1 MERKVPDVFDV
12 FGIGTPYVPNTPKG
26 GIALP
31 GLVTKRDDHSQYCWS
46 QRLSAQND
54 KWREA
59 RTQEERPRTYDKF
72 YQKTPGNFQ
81 ALEPQTDS
89 AVSMCSSDNEYH
101 KDSPHPADK
110 EKDKKRKK
118 GRKILD
124 KAIKER
130 RSSKTLTEQDI
141 KHIERHLS
149 MKRTIRK
156 KIMRDL
162 QSNLVLG
169 PSDDLRPLA
178 NDKVDKE
185 KLEKLGYSESNILD
199 MLRDSQDSGHD
210 SPGRERRFRSCR
222 VVRRRR
228 KSCHLDS
235 CDSSEELS
243 NIFSNQTIKENAID
257 VPNHPHQH
265 HHSLQSY
272 HSLVEPP
279 PDYDD
284 NFAKTQDPSSEKLS
298 FWKRLIGRKGDKRK
312 N

>member
-1 MERKVPDVFDV
+1 MDRKVPDVFDV
-12 FGIGTPYVPNTPKG
+12 FGIGQPYVPSTPKG

-31 GLVTKRDDHSQYCWS
+31 GLVPIRDDTQYCWS
-46 QRLSAQND
+46 ERLNKQND
-54 KWREA
+54 KWREG
-59 RTQEERPRTYDKF
+59 RTQAERPRTYDKF

-81 ALEPQTDS
+81 ALDPQTDS
-89 AVSMCSSDNEYH
+89 AVSMCSSDNEYS
-101 KDSPHPADK
+101 KDKDKPSEDK
-110 EKDKKRKK
+110 EKDKKKRR
-118 GRKILD
+118 GRRILD
-124 KAIKER
+124 KTLKER

-162 QSNLVLG
+162 QSNLALG
-169 PSDDLRPLA
+169 PSNDLVPLSC
-178 NDKVDKE
+178 DKE

-210 SPGRERRFRSCR
+210 SPHRDRKFRSCR

-228 KSCHLDS
+228 KSSHFDS
-235 CDSSEELS
+235 SSEELS
-243 NIFSNQTIKENAID
+243 NIFSNQTIRERAVD
-257 VPNHPHQH
+257 VPNNPHHHQH
-265 HHSLQSY
+265 SLHSY

-284 NFAKTQDPSSEKLS
+284 GNIQEGQTEKKS
-298 FWKRLIGRKGDKRK
+298 FWKRLIGRKNDKRK